1 MCFALNKGASLI
13 KECAQALQ
21 KLEPNLI
28 PVALF
33 EFLTKLYRFL
43 NCKLSLSF
51 SKVIYG
57 MERVCVCVCFSK
69 SSFTGYHLTFTFS
82 GKTLTFIYWQL
93 IFLYRL
99 LNKKTYSKSFCQIFA
114 GLWKR
119 HPSLW
124 INFWAYLCTSLHA
137 THAAIVAINHA
148 CWDVAASIYLAF
160 RLHLCYMDVW
170 QPWSSP
176 LPPTR
181 ITWRLHVFMT
191 LLKICTRT
199 TGWCSRTFPSS
210 FLCSHLTPSVSSQ
223 PPRH

>member
-1 MCFALNKGASLI
+1 MCFALSKGASLI

-93 IFLYRL
+93 IFFVQTTKQENIL
-99 LNKKTYSKSFCQIFA
+99 KKFLSNICRFME
-114 GLWKR
+114 
-119 HPSLW
+119 
-124 INFWAYLCTSLHA
+124 A
-137 THAAIVAINHA
+137 T
-148 CWDVAASIYLAF
+148 
-160 RLHLCYMDVW
+160 
-170 QPWSSP
+170 P
-176 LPPTR
+176 
-181 ITWRLHVFMT
+181 
-191 LLKICTRT
+191 
-199 TGWCSRTFPSS
+199 
-210 FLCSHLTPSVSSQ
+210 
-223 PPRH
+223 

>member
-69 SSFTGYHLTFTFS
+69 SSLTGYHLTFTFS

-93 IFLYRL
+93 IFFVQTTKQENIL
-99 LNKKTYSKSFCQIFA
+99 KKFLS
-114 GLWKR
+114 
-119 HPSLW
+119 
-124 INFWAYLCTSLHA
+124 NMEA
-137 THAAIVAINHA
+137 T
-148 CWDVAASIYLAF
+148 
-160 RLHLCYMDVW
+160 
-170 QPWSSP
+170 P
-176 LPPTR
+176 
-181 ITWRLHVFMT
+181 
-191 LLKICTRT
+191 
-199 TGWCSRTFPSS
+199 
-210 FLCSHLTPSVSSQ
+210 
-223 PPRH
+223 

>member
-82 GKTLTFIYWQL
+82 GKTLTFIYWHL
-93 IFLYRL
+93 IFFVQTTKQENILKVFVKYL
-99 LNKKTYSKSFCQIFA
+99 QVYGSDTLVCGLIFEHIFA
-114 GLWKR
+114 L
-119 HPSLW
+119 P
-124 INFWAYLCTSLHA
+124 
-137 THAAIVAINHA
+137 
-148 CWDVAASIYLAF
+148 
-160 RLHLCYMDVW
+160 YM
-170 QPWSSP
+170 Q
-176 LPPTR
+176 
-181 ITWRLHVFMT
+181 HT
-191 LLKICTRT
+191 LL
-199 TGWCSRTFPSS
+199 
-210 FLCSHLTPSVSSQ
+210 
-223 PPRH
+223 